1 MTCEKCWKDLHFKN
15 DFDKHMK
22 FCTGLVNDMSE
33 QDYGNDVKTQNIL
46 GSQAKQFMYLIYLQN
61 FIIFI
66 NY

>member
-1 MTCEKCWKDLHFKN
+1 MTCEKCWKDLHSKN

-46 GSQAKQFMYLIYLQN
+46 GSQVKNLCI
-61 FIIFI
+61 
-66 NY
+66 